1 MPTYM
6 ITNRIA
12 CLVLGPYDAP
22 TPDEAV
28 EAMIRDAGYRDAAHE
43 ALVLETSVGKLRDEL
58 RVEEID
64 VPARIADVAR
74 SMVEYDREDACAD
87 VLFNGETILAGGAR
101 LLDAAAD
108 TADHW
113 DRGGIVGAARDAGIG
128 YALGSLLAQ
137 HYAPQIR
144 EAYAVAWRAAVE
156 ADLAAR

>member
-6 ITNRIA
+6 IANRIA
-12 CLVLGPYDAP
+12 GLVLGPFDAP

-43 ALVLETSVGKLRDEL
+43 ALVLETSVDKLRDEL

-64 VPARIADVAR
+64 VPARIADIAR
-74 SMVEYDREDACAD
+74 SMVEYDRED
-87 VLFNGETILAGGAR
+87 VLF
-101 LLDAAAD
+101 DAAAD

-113 DRGGIVGAARDAGIG
+113 DRGGIVGAAADAGIG
-128 YALGSLLAQ
+128 SALGSLLAQ

-144 EAYAVAWRAAVE
+144 DAYAVAWRAWRAAVE

>member
-12 CLVLGPYDAP
+12 GLVLGPFDAP

-28 EAMIRDAGYRDAAHE
+28 EAMIRDAGYRDARLE
-43 ALVLETSVGKLRDEL
+43 ALVLETSVDKLRDEL

-74 SMVEYDREDACAD
+74 SMVEYDRED
-87 VLFNGETILAGGAR
+87 VLF
-101 LLDAAAD
+101 DAAADTAD

-128 YALGSLLAQ
+128 SALGSLLAQ

-144 EAYAVAWRAAVE
+144 DAYAVAWRAAVE